1 MGQRFSILIQN
12 IRKISVKNRI
22 VFSFYLTSIIPII
35 LIGIISYAIYFNS
48 VKDKISATTTQSLL
62 LSEMNIDM
70 AIERLES
77 NSIEIS
83 FSDNAQHAL
92 KNYSNL
98 SDFEKFILS
107 LIPYSYLNSET
118 RVISLVMLIIIV
130 ICILSAILFSE
141 VISKSIDKPLKTIS
155 HC

>member
-1 MGQRFSILIQN
+1 MGQRFSILIQK

-22 VFSFYLTSIIPII
+22 VFSFYITSIIPII
-35 LIGIISYAIYFNS
+35 LIGIISYVIYFNS

-83 FSDNAQHAL
+83 FSDNAQYAL
-92 KNYSNL
+92 RNYSKL
-98 SDFEKFILS
+98 SDFEKFLLEQELQSQSAQQFTLTYFVSDVVLFTKDLETITA
-107 LIPYSYLNSET
+107 YGGRNS
-118 RVISLVMLIIIV
+118 
-130 ICILSAILFSE
+130 
-141 VISKSIDKPLKTIS
+141 PG
-155 HC
+155 